1 MQNPLTIKEEI
12 CIEEVMCILLE
23 TEIKSM
29 RSIKVNQ
36 LLAAET
42 LMFGT
47 LRSTKV
53 NQLMAAEALMFGP
66 LICGQI
72 REKITSGLTVEVEM
86 GAIIVGN

>member
-23 TEIKSM
+23 TEM
-29 RSIKVNQ
+29 RSIKANQ
-36 LLAAET
+36 LMAAET
-42 LMFGT
+42 LMFGSM
-47 LRSTKV
+47 RSTKV
-53 NQLMAAEALMFGP
+53 NQLMAAEALMFSP

-72 REKITSGLTVEVEM
+72 REKITGGLTVGVEM